1 MVAEIISVGTELLLG
16 QIVNTDAQFLSVELS
31 AMGIDVYRQ
40 ITVGDNKERL
50 KDAISDSLARADL
63 VILSGGL
70 GPTEDDLTKE
80 TLAEH
85 FGLEMRLDTASLE
98 TIQGFFKKMN
108 REMTPNNEK
117 QAMFPDGSIILPNPN
132 GTAPGC
138 IVERQ
143 GKIVAILPGPPRELE
158 PMFRDS
164 VKPYL
169 AEKQQ
174 FRLVSQ
180 VLRIYGMGES
190 SVEHRLKDLMQQKN
204 PTLAP
209 YAKLGEVTLRL
220 TVKCGLADDAETLL
234 EPLRSEI
241 KRRLE
246 DVIYS
251 ENDEELSEVALRVL
265 RERDMTLALAESC
278 TGGMVSAMLVDNPG
292 ASGVLLESQVVY
304 SDEAKAR
311 LGVRRETLA
320 EFGAVSEQTAREMAV
335 CVRERSGASL
345 GLAITGI
352 AGPGGGT
359 DQKPVGLVYI
369 ALADAHGVNVVSTR
383 QIGDRARIRALTS
396 LLALD
401 WIRRHCSC

>member
-369 ALADAHGVNVVSTR
+369 ALADAHGVNAVSTR